1 MNSEALALITAAA
14 AGLTNGVISGIT
26 LFFPQ
31 RKSWLA
37 FLLALLFGILF
48 AYLAAAAYLPPGA
61 AFDRQV
67 LAQLVITG
75 LGAGLAS
82 AGLSVTS
89 ASATAKREQA
99 TGATAEP
106 DPVTPIPNT
115 ITGASADV
123 AAQIAA
129 ELEKQNKLSRSR

>member
-1 MNSEALALITAAA
+1 MDSQALALITAAS

-31 RKSWLA
+31 RKSWVAFVLALAVGIILA
-37 FLLALLFGILF
+37 F
-48 AYLAAAAYLPPGA
+48 LAAAAFLPPDA
-61 AFDRQV
+61 PFDRQV
-67 LAQLVITG
+67 IAQLVITG

-89 ASATAKREQA
+89 ASATAKREQV

-106 DPVTPIPNT
+106 DPATPLP
-115 ITGASADV
+115 GV
-123 AAQIAA
+123 
-129 ELEKQNKLSRSR
+129 KP